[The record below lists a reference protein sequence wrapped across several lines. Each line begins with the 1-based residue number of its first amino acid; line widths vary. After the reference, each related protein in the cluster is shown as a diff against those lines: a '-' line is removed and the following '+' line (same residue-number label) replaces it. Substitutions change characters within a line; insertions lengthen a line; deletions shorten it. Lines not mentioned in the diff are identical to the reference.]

1 MTMERE
7 IHNQIANEKQYDAV
21 MARIDELLK
30 VVDDN
35 TPADDR
41 NSIELLLLS
50 DLVAV
55 YEDVHF
61 PVKKS

>member
-1 MTMERE
+1 MERE